1 MKKLIALLLALVMV
15 IGLVA
20 CGETTPEIPEEPDTS
35 DIAITDGT
43 EEATQEATQEATED
57 DIMDIEV
64 MTYAEYDAA
73 PIDTAVCVEAYV
85 QAHQS
90 WWNDQITVYAA
101 DHDGAYFLY
110 NMACSQEDAE
120 KLVPGT
126 KIRVTGFKG
135 EWSGE
140 VEIMDATFEFVEGA
154 DTYIAEA
161 EDLTAVLGTE
171 ELISHQNKFAAF
183 NGLTVEASN
192 DAGDAFLYNWDGSGA
207 EGTDSDLYFK
217 ASLNGQTYTFVIEY
231 YLCNESTEAYQ
242 AVKNLK
248 VGDVI
253 NMEGFVYWY
262 DGVQPHITSVEIA
275 E

>member
-20 CGETTPEIPEEPDTS
+20 CGETTPETPDVPETTEGNAPET
-35 DIAITDGT
+35 TEGT
-43 EEATQEATQEATED
+43 EEATEEVTEGAA
-57 DIMDIEV
+57 V
-64 MTYAEYDAA
+64 MSYAEYAA
-73 PIDTAVCVEAYV
+73 AELETPVTIEVYV

-101 DHDGAYFLY
+101 DPDGAYFLY
-110 NMACSQEDAE
+110 NMVCSEEDAA

-126 KIRVTGFKG
+126 KIRVTGYKTA
-135 EWSGE
+135 WAGE
-140 VEIMDATFEFVEGA
+140 VEVAEGATFEFVEGA
-154 DTYIAEA
+154 EPYIAEA

-171 ELISHQNKFAAF
+171 ELIDHQNKFAAF
-183 NGLTVEASN
+183 KGLTVEASN

-217 ASLNGQTYTFVIEY
+217 ASVNGQTYTFVIEY

-242 AVKNLK
+242 AVQNLK

-253 NMEGFVYWY
+253 DIEGFVYWY
-262 DGVQPHITSVEIA
+262 DGVQPHVTSVTVA